1 MTKWTLIIGLNNLKT
16 KVDDLGVGK
25 LKTLPIDLKKLIN
38 VVKKEAV
45 KNAKFNKL
53 NKKVTK
59 LDKKLM

>member
-1 MTKWTLIIGLNNLKT
+1 MNNLKT

-25 LKTLPIDLKKLIN
+25 LKTLPIDLKKLIS

-59 LDKKLM
+59 LDKKLMWLL